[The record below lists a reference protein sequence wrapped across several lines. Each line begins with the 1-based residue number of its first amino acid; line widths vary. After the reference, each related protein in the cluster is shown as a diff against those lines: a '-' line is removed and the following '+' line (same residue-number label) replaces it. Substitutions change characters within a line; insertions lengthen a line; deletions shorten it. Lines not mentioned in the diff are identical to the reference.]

1 MKIALAQLNY
11 TVGDIEGNTSKII
24 EAIDKAKYHNA
35 DLLVFAEQ
43 AVSGTPA
50 YDLLNKV
57 TFLELC
63 EEALEN
69 IAAHSRG
76 ISVIVGVPV
85 QENGRTIS
93 AAVLIESGKIK
104 RCVGKKYVNLRDEMG
119 YIYPSKGYE
128 TADICGEHVAIV
140 VGDDL
145 RRIKNF
151 DRSVTTIINV
161 AARRYRK
168 RVLESRYEELH
179 HLAYVECKN
188 VVFVNQVG
196 GATDIVFDGTSS
208 VYDRTGEMVTLLDT
222 FGEDFK
228 VCDLARENEPIQTPF
243 SYYKNRTSNLY
254 AAIKCGLRDFFR
266 KNNYTRA
273 CVGLSGGI
281 DSSVVVSI
289 AVDTL
294 GAENVRALM
303 MPSQFSTEHS
313 VNDAVQLAENLQIQ
327 YEIIPI
333 EPVYNV
339 FMQQLSPIVKD
350 TPFGLTEENL
360 QARIRGSILMA
371 SANKQG
377 AMVLNTSNKS
387 EAACGYGTLYGDLC
401 GGLSVLGDL
410 YKSQVYDLARFINRK
425 KEIIPVNCI
434 TKAPSAELHP
444 GQKDSDS
451 LPDYDTIEKVLRLH
465 LEKKLDRKEIEKEG
479 VDARSVKRI
488 LDLFYKNVFKRRQ
501 TPPIIRLSITTL
513 DKDILLPLVCR

>member
-1 MKIALAQLNY
+1 MKIAILQDGFGPIHIEENKKKISNFYQKAS
-11 TVGDIEGNTSKII
+11 TAGADIVLIPA
-24 EAIDKAKYHNA
+24 EAICGFEPECLLDYSDFTDMLAKAQKELIRSTNPETA
-35 DLLVFAEQ
+35 LVFD
-43 AVSGTPA
+43 TPFALDGSFSPSVIIA
-50 YDLLNKV
+50 YDGCIQHSLPQFHNDFDLNECIVNFQNESLLIASFSAM
-57 TFLELC
+57 THLPLSRAMELMELVDAC
-63 EEALEN
+63 ILLDARPFAQETESSRHSILGNLGLGIETVAYVNQSGFQNGYVLSGASCIYHKGKLAYELPYFEKAEALFDTQAEKQKRVVSCYPDTKEKMTKCLHQ
-69 IAAHSRG
+69 ALVAG
-76 ISVIVGVPV
+76 IRDYFSQCGI
-85 QENGRTIS
+85 TK
-93 AAVLIESGKIK
+93 AVL
-104 RCVGKKYVNLRDEMG
+104 
-119 YIYPSKGYE
+119 
-128 TADICGEHVAIV
+128 
-140 VGDDL
+140 
-145 RRIKNF
+145 
-151 DRSVTTIINV
+151 
-161 AARRYRK
+161 
-168 RVLESRYEELH
+168 
-179 HLAYVECKN
+179 
-188 VVFVNQVG
+188 
-196 GATDIVFDGTSS
+196 
-208 VYDRTGEMVTLLDT
+208 
-222 FGEDFK
+222 
-228 VCDLARENEPIQTPF
+228 
-243 SYYKNRTSNLY
+243 
-254 AAIKCGLRDFFR
+254 
-266 KNNYTRA
+266 
-273 CVGLSGGI
+273 GLSGGI
-281 DSSVVVSI
+281 DSSVVLPL
-289 AVDTL
+289 AVEAL
-294 GAENVRALM
+294 GRKNVFGIM

-479 VDARSVKRI
+479 VDARNVKRI

>member
-1 MKIALAQLNY
+1 MNQSGFQNGYVLSGASCIYHKGKLAYELPY
-11 TVGDIEGNTSKII
+11 FE
-24 EAIDKAKYHNA
+24 KA
-35 DLLVFAEQ
+35 
-43 AVSGTPA
+43 
-50 YDLLNKV
+50 
-57 TFLELC
+57 
-63 EEALEN
+63 EALFDTQAEKQKRVVSCYPDTKEKMTKCLHQ
-69 IAAHSRG
+69 ALVAG
-76 ISVIVGVPV
+76 IRDYFSQCGI
-85 QENGRTIS
+85 TK
-93 AAVLIESGKIK
+93 AVL
-104 RCVGKKYVNLRDEMG
+104 
-119 YIYPSKGYE
+119 
-128 TADICGEHVAIV
+128 
-140 VGDDL
+140 
-145 RRIKNF
+145 
-151 DRSVTTIINV
+151 
-161 AARRYRK
+161 
-168 RVLESRYEELH
+168 
-179 HLAYVECKN
+179 
-188 VVFVNQVG
+188 
-196 GATDIVFDGTSS
+196 
-208 VYDRTGEMVTLLDT
+208 
-222 FGEDFK
+222 
-228 VCDLARENEPIQTPF
+228 
-243 SYYKNRTSNLY
+243 
-254 AAIKCGLRDFFR
+254 
-266 KNNYTRA
+266 
-273 CVGLSGGI
+273 GLSGGI
-281 DSSVVVSI
+281 DSSVVLPL
-289 AVDTL
+289 AVEAL
-294 GAENVRALM
+294 GRKNVFGIM

-479 VDARSVKRI
+479 VDARNVKRI